1 MRFAIVVTG
10 PAYGTQQAS
19 SAFQFA
25 QALIADGHELSS
37 VFFYREGVYNANQ
50 LTSPASDEFDLVRA
64 WQQLNAQHGVALN
77 ICVAAALRRGVVD
90 ETEAGSTVLMKRIAF
105 VFSTAPH
112 GTAAGR
118 EGLDALLA
126 TSALTDDLAVFF
138 IADGVFQLLPGQKP
152 DAVLARDYIATFK
165 LLGLYDIEQ
174 CWVCAASLRER
185 GLDPQTPFVVEAT
198 PLEADALRRELANYD
213 VILRF

>member
-1 MRFAIVVTG
+1 
-10 PAYGTQQAS
+10 
-19 SAFQFA
+19 
-25 QALIADGHELSS
+25 
-37 VFFYREGVYNANQ
+37 
-50 LTSPASDEFDLVRA
+50 
-64 WQQLNAQHGVALN
+64 
-77 ICVAAALRRGVVD
+77 
-90 ETEAGSTVLMKRIAF
+90 MKRIAF
-105 VFSTAPH
+105 VFSTTPH

-126 TSALTDDLAVFF
+126 TSALTDELAVFF

-152 DAVLARDYIATFK
+152 DTVLARDYIATFK

-185 GLDPQTPFVVEAT
+185 GLDPQTFFVVEAT